1 MNQDMLRIYRKH
13 LRQAVIDEATRK
25 KMLHKSKHQSVMR
38 QLLQMR
44 MNAEIRC
51 SIKTK
56 MAIKSGGD
64 NTNRYTQLSPQKT
77 TPKLNSFAIHLN
89 KIPF

>member
-1 MNQDMLRIYRKH
+1 MLRIYRKH

-25 KMLHKSKHQSVMR
+25 KMLHKSKHQSVMP

-51 SIKTK
+51 
-56 MAIKSGGD
+56 
-64 NTNRYTQLSPQKT
+64 
-77 TPKLNSFAIHLN
+77 
-89 KIPF
+89 